1 MANNIVPKDFV
12 FDTAKTH
19 ANLSQR
25 GTARLLKVSQSS
37 ISRFVENDALGLGL
51 DPKSLLEY
59 GFDGDALIEAADHF
73 ASSSKVKPEIRQHCK
88 QVFKKAAKIGAQLF
102 IDSLAGVDPTQK
114 RLPCRI
120 LDQPTPWQQLYEEE
134 FCDRVFKW
142 FGAQFYW
149 EFAYC
154 FLTPIEVC
162 RLNELNPPNKGDRK
176 HRIHQY
182 LEPDTRKRLE
192 PHVLQ
197 LIAICNAS
205 EDKEQFLNGYRRHFN
220 KANHLK
226 LALQY

>member
-12 FDTAKTH
+12 FNAEKTH
-19 ANLSQR
+19 ARLSQR
-25 GTARLLKVSQSS
+25 GTARLLKVTEAS
-37 ISRFVENDALGLGL
+37 IRKTL
-51 DPKSLLEY
+51 KSAYLFTDLELESIELQ
-59 GFDGDALIEAADHF
+59 GFEGAYLVKLIKHF
-73 ASSSKVKPEIRQHCK
+73 ATSSQTKAETKLHCWDLFEK
-88 QVFKKAAKIGAQLF
+88 MATVGAQLF
-102 IDSLAGVDPTQK
+102 IDSLAGVNPTQK

-120 LDQPTPWQQLYEEE
+120 LDQPTPWEQLYEAE

>member
-1 MANNIVPKDFV
+1 MAKNIVAKDFV
-12 FDTAKTH
+12 FNSDHTH
-19 ANLSQR
+19 ARLSQR
-25 GTARLLKVSQSS
+25 GVASLLKVSQSS
-37 ISRFVENDALGLGL
+37 VSRFVENDASNLAL
-51 DPKSLLEY
+51 DWQTLIEQ
-59 GFDGDALIEAADHF
+59 GFDGDALIEVAAHF
-73 ASSSKVKPEIRQHCK
+73 AGSSRMKSETRKHCTE
-88 QVFKKAAKIGAQLF
+88 FIKKTAKIGAQLF
-102 IDSLAGVDPTQK
+102 IDSLAGVDPTQR

-120 LDQPTPWQQLYEEE
+120 LDQPTPWEQLYEVE

-154 FLTPIEVC
+154 FLTPLEIC

-176 HRIHQY
+176 YRIHQY

-205 EDKEQFLNGYRRHFN
+205 EDKQQFLTGYHRHFN
-220 KANHLK
+220 KNSQLK
-226 LALQY
+226 LNF